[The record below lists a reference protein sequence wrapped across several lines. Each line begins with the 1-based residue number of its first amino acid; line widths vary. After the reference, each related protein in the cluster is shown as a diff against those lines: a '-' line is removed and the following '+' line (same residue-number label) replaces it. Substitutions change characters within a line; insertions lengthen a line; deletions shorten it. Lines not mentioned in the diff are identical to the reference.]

1 MRKERRVRM
10 RVFIDKTIFLIN
22 VLLILLVSSAFIV
35 SVDIH
40 GESKTLVK
48 GVLVEVTPPWDTID
62 NGVAECVADAV
73 KFAEDSNAV
82 LIYKVNSYGGYL
94 DSGFT
99 IGDAIYYSKVPT
111 IAYVENKALSAGT
124 LIIIPADIIILQKGS
139 IIGAM
144 KPVMVN
150 PVTGEVT
157 FVNESKILEPIIG
170 KAKVYSERRSRN
182 LSLIAEFITNAKV
195 VDSNTAV
202 SSGVADFEVNNYYE
216 IFDLLKGR
224 VIEKNGV
231 QYSLNL
237 NQGNVEVFACSIR
250 SRMISILS
258 NAYLANALLSIGVLA
273 AIFALASGKIVVL
286 PLAFALIL
294 LGLISTGINPN
305 MLSVFFIILG
315 AIMLAIELFILPG
328 FGFVGVSGIVL
339 ITLGFALLPAYI
351 PAGVSPRQDYIAA
364 LRAFIFGTAI
374 TLGSFFGLVVFKV
387 IQVRRK
393 KPVSF
398 TPEGKEG
405 VAIEDIKPGETGFV
419 KVEGEYWRATS
430 NNEIKAGERIM
441 VLKMREDGVLVVD
454 RKTVSQ
460 G

>member
-1 MRKERRVRM
+1 M
-10 RVFIDKTIFLIN
+10 DTY
-22 VLLILLVSSAFIV
+22 
-35 SVDIH
+35 
-40 GESKTLVK
+40 GESRNIVK
-48 GVLVEVTPPWDTID
+48 GVLVEVAPPWDTID
-62 NGVAECVADAV
+62 NGVAECIVDAV
-73 KFAEDSNAV
+73 KYAEDSNAI

-94 DSGFT
+94 DSAFT

-124 LIIIPADIIILQKGS
+124 LIIIPADMVVLQKGS

-150 PVTGEVT
+150 PVTGEIT

-170 KAKVYSERRSRN
+170 KAKVYGEKRNRN
-182 LSLIAEFITNAKV
+182 LSLIVEFITDAKV

-237 NQGNVEVFACSIR
+237 NQGNVEVFTCSVR
-250 SRMISILS
+250 SRVISILS

-273 AIFALASGKIVVL
+273 AIFALASGKIAVL
-286 PLAFALIL
+286 PIAFALIL

-305 MLSVFFIILG
+305 MLSVFFILLG

-328 FGFVGVSGIVL
+328 FGFVGISGVIL

-351 PAGVSPRQDYIAA
+351 PAGISPREDYIAA

-405 VAIEDIKPGETGFV
+405 IVVEDIKPGKVGFV
-419 KVEGEYWRATS
+419 KIEGEYWRATS
-430 NNEIKAGERIM
+430 NNEIKAGERII
-441 VLKMREDGVLVVD
+441 VLKMGEDGVLIVD
-454 RKTVSQ
+454 RKTIFKDK
-460 G
+460 